1 MPHPPKLTVDEL
13 HRRMDERNR
22 RIAAIGNDPVQRRVA
37 EPNPSGGYVMVLKS
51 MMPIDAVLLDKLVRA
66 GVGKD
71 HAEVVDNALRL
82 AELLSHHHDEHGD
95 VHVQNHDPD
104 GPGVIAVHVVEPT

>member
-1 MPHPPKLTVDEL
+1 MSHPPKLTAEEL

-22 RIAAIGNDPVQRRVA
+22 RIAAIGSGPVQQRVA
-37 EPNPSGGYVMVLKS
+37 EPNPSGGYILVLKS
-51 MMPIDAVLLDKLVRA
+51 MMPIDAARLDNLVRA

-82 AELLSHHHDEHGD
+82 AELLCHHHDEHGN
-95 VHVQNHDPD
+95 VHV
-104 GPGVIAVHVVEPT
+104 